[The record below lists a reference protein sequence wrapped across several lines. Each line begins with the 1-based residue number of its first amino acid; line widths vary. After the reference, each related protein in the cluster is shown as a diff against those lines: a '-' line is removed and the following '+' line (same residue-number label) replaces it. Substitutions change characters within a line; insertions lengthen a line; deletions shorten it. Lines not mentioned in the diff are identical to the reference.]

1 MKGSLIPIRSFQKIF
16 LGMYT
21 NASPK
26 RLHTGHDL
34 CRYSHEWKKT
44 VRRAGRWIDFDNDY
58 KTLNLEF
65 METVWW
71 VFSQISKQDLVYRG
85 MKVVFA
91 LALQPGNCICCFEN
105 HAKTGDSLQT
115 HTDSIAYRY

>member
-1 MKGSLIPIRSFQKIF
+1 MVLLALSWK
-16 LGMYT
+16 
-21 NASPK
+21 
-26 RLHTGHDL
+26 L

-85 MKVVFA
+85 MKV
-91 LALQPGNCICCFEN
+91 LPSSPQCN
-105 HAKTGDSLQT
+105 KDSSSHRIKVGILLRQ
-115 HTDSIAYRY
+115 DL